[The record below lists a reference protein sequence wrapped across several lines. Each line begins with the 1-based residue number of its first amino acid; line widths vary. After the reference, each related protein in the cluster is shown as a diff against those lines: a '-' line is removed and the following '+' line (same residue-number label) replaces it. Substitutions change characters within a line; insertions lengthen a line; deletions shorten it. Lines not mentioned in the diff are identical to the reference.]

1 MIKKHKR
8 PLVFS
13 ALLCISYLVA
23 NTLLMGFSLSTILV
37 TAIVWCAFNVSVSI
51 QRLVV
56 AFLPII
62 LFVLIY
68 DFMRVYPNYMVNTID
83 TKGLYDL
90 EMQLFGF
97 DSTNGTLIPSE
108 YFKINHWFITD
119 ILSGIFYL
127 CWVPLPIS
135 YGLYLY
141 FTNQK
146 RIR

>member
-1 MIKKHKR
+1 MIKTHKR

-13 ALLCISYLVA
+13 ALLCIAYLVA
-23 NTLLMGFSLSTILV
+23 NTLLMGFSLCTILV
-37 TAIVWCAFNVSVSI
+37 TAIVWCAFNVSVYI
-51 QRLVV
+51 QKLVV

-97 DSTNGTLIPSE
+97 ESTNGTLIPSE
-108 YFKINHWFITD
+108 YFKINHW
-119 ILSGIFYL
+119 LN
-127 CWVPLPIS
+127 
-135 YGLYLY
+135 YGKLH
-141 FTNQK
+141 
-146 RIR
+146 